1 MTIIKEFYK
10 PGYIF
15 ELTGDIETETK
26 TVKVSAE
33 SEESVD
39 GGRKLYLKAHNQQGE
54 PSLEVC
60 LVFKEPCPEILETAY
75 SWMKDAQVNIGMGIK
90 AGLKAVFL

>member
-1 MTIIKEFYK
+1 MTIVKEFYK
-10 PGYIF
+10 PDNIF
-15 ELTGDIETETK
+15 ELTGNIETDTG

-33 SEESVD
+33 SEASVD
-39 GGRKLYLKAHNQQGE
+39 GERKLYLKAHSQQGG

-60 LVFKEPCPEILETAY
+60 LVFKEPCPELLETAY

>member
-1 MTIIKEFYK
+1 MT
-10 PGYIF
+10 
-15 ELTGDIETETK
+15 
-26 TVKVSAE
+26 VSAE
-33 SEESVD
+33 SKGAENS
-39 GGRKLYLKAHNQQGE
+39 GRNLYLKALPNRGGT
-54 PSLEVC
+54 SLEVC